1 MNPAETKKK
10 RGKGRRKVE
19 IKRIEEETKRQV
31 CFSKRRQGLFKKA
44 SELSTLCG
52 VEVAV
57 IVFSP
62 AGKPYFFGQPSVDH
76 VFSRFLN
83 VVPNPSD
90 MLLPATTNFSEPMNQ
105 DQSAGESFWW
115 DIDSHS
121 MGVDELREY
130 QEILAEQ
137 QSVVTQA
144 AQQCYVQAP
153 EAAMEQIEALPHT
166 YPEVGEDDY
175 FLCSGSGDFQAPEA
189 AMEPIEALPLTYSEV
204 GEDDYFL
211 CWQQDYDCLDIVPI

>member
-1 MNPAETKKK
+1 MNPAEMKKK
-10 RGKGRRKVE
+10 RGKGRRKIE
-19 IKRIEEETKRQV
+19 IKRIEEEQKRQV

-76 VFSRFLN
+76 VLNHFLN
-83 VVPNPSD
+83 VVPNPSKQD
-90 MLLPATTNFSEPMNQ
+90 EPMNQ
-105 DQSAGESFWW
+105 DQSSGDQSFWW
-115 DIDSHS
+115 DIDLHS
-121 MGVDELREY
+121 MGVDELKQYE
-130 QEILAEQ
+130 EILAKQ
-137 QSVVTQA
+137 QSVVTEA
-144 AQQCYVQAP
+144 AQQCYLQAP
-153 EAAMEQIEALPHT
+153 EAAMEQIEALPYTH
-166 YPEVGEDDY
+166 P
-175 FLCSGSGDFQAPEA
+175 
-189 AMEPIEALPLTYSEV
+189 EV